1 MIGRRRDT
9 GRRRTVALPDLDDEL
24 TAAIDVVEQVLL
36 TLRCWDDEPDPP
48 ALPAPPAGGAALAAL
63 GRVDDKVSPT
73 QGAAGPRMLGP
84 DGRYEHIPLR
94 FIDVPAGDVQTLAG
108 AARAFGDPYRSD
120 HVT

>member
-63 GRVDDKVSPT
+63 GWV
-73 QGAAGPRMLGP
+73 
-84 DGRYEHIPLR
+84 
-94 FIDVPAGDVQTLAG
+94 
-108 AARAFGDPYRSD
+108 
-120 HVT
+120 